1 MSTRRA
7 AIRSAAITT
16 VGLLFGSA
24 EGIAD
29 SICNSHYRFEDIGA
43 LAVEKMNDHG
53 DVVGY
58 TFDLSLFIPRA
69 FLKERDGSV
78 RPLGDLGGAE
88 GSIAWDINNSR
99 KVVGTASAKSGAFHA
114 FLWDPKHPVMRDLGT
129 LGGPEATSV
138 AMGINEWGQIVG
150 SSSNPDEDS
159 RAFLWSPVTRTMR
172 DLGVLDEANPSASAS
187 AINNLGQV
195 VGSSFS
201 HGGEHAF
208 LWSPRDL
215 AMRDLGTL
223 DSDHSFAEA
232 INDLGQ
238 VAGYSSTQGPET
250 HAFIWSRGRMQDIDT
265 LGGDN
270 SYAHAINIW
279 GQIVGSSQVPP
290 ASGQQVE
297 ADHAFLWSQFCG
309 MQDLNDL
316 VVDRGGIVFRNASDI
331 NNRREIVAEADLG
344 QQTHTYLLRL
354 TD

>member
-1 MSTRRA
+1 MPFCGRR
-7 AIRSAAITT
+7 
-16 VGLLFGSA
+16 
-24 EGIAD
+24 
-29 SICNSHYRFEDIGA
+29 
-43 LAVEKMNDHG
+43 
-53 DVVGY
+53 
-58 TFDLSLFIPRA
+58 
-69 FLKERDGSV
+69 RD
-78 RPLGDLGGAE
+78 R
-88 GSIAWDINNSR
+88 
-99 KVVGTASAKSGAFHA
+99 
-114 FLWDPKHPVMRDLGT
+114 VMRDLGT
-129 LGGPEATSV
+129 LG
-138 AMGINEWGQIVG
+138 
-150 SSSNPDEDS
+150 
-159 RAFLWSPVTRTMR
+159 
-172 DLGVLDEANPSASAS
+172 
-187 AINNLGQV
+187 
-195 VGSSFS
+195 
-201 HGGEHAF
+201 
-208 LWSPRDL
+208 
-215 AMRDLGTL
+215 
-223 DSDHSFAEA
+223 SDHSFAEA

-250 HAFIWSRGRMQDIDT
+250 HAFIWSRGRMQDIGT